1 MSAVQA
7 ATTQYRPAGSLDA
20 ATALLPYTGPWT
32 PKLAAHLLRRA
43 GFGGSPTE
51 IDNAAAAGMNAAVD
65 ALINFSHD
73 SMPQAPDA
81 DLSYGRLTTPEQKR
95 QANIAMTMW
104 FLNRVLLSPNPLLE
118 RMTYFWSNHFTSSV
132 DGGVTPQMLVNQYA
146 LFRRNALGNFSD
158 LTHQVSQDPAM
169 LFYLNGAQNNK
180 RHPNENYARE
190 LMELFTLGVG
200 NYTEDDV
207 RESARSFTGW
217 TVNRQDYTA
226 QFVPRLHDD
235 GQKTFLGQTGN
246 FNGDDI
252 VDILLRQP
260 VAAQFVAHKFLRHFV
275 YDDPEPELVAAAADI
290 LRSSGYNVRVLMNGL
305 LRSNVFYSPRAY
317 RALIKSPLELAVGS
331 MKLVGATEFTP
342 RLAGGIVGMGQ
353 IPMRPPNVA
362 GWPGG
367 AQWMN
372 QSTEL
377 ARLNFANQ
385 LVYATPVANVQ
396 ATAASMAPAMATSPP
411 SGPPAMPAMSTP
423 MEWIGGANTA
433 DPGAIAERIIWIALQ
448 DDANESQRSSILSFL
463 QTDGVGNLVTLNG
476 ENLDEKVRGAMSLA
490 MATAPYQL
498 A

>member
-1 MSAVQA
+1 MSADQA

-20 ATALLPYTGPWT
+20 ASALLPYRGPWT

-43 GFGGSPTE
+43 GFGGSPT
-51 IDNAAAAGMNAAVD
+51 DVQNAAAAGMNAAVD
-65 ALINFSHD
+65 GLINFSRD
-73 SMPQAPDA
+73 PMPQAPDA
-81 DLSYGRLTTPEQKR
+81 DLSYGPDTTPEQKR

-104 FLNRVLLSPNPLLE
+104 FLNRLLLSPNPLLE

-146 LFRRNALGNFSD
+146 LFRRYALGNFGE
-158 LTHQVSQDPAM
+158 LTHEVSRDPAM
-169 LFYLNGAQNNK
+169 LYYLNGAQNNK

-217 TVNRQDYTA
+217 TVNRQDDTA
-226 QFVPRLHDD
+226 NFVPRLHDD

-260 VAAQFVAHKFLRHFV
+260 VAAQFVARKFLRHFV
-275 YDDPEPELVAAAADI
+275 YDDPEPELINAAADI
-290 LRSSGYNVRVLMNGL
+290 LRSSGYDVRALMNAL

-317 RALIKSPLELAVGS
+317 RALIKSPLEVAVGS
-331 MKLVGATEFTP
+331 MKIVGAAEFTP
-342 RLAGGIVGMGQ
+342 RLAGGIVAMGQ

-377 ARLNFANQ
+377 ARLNFTNQ
-385 LVYATPVANVQ
+385 LVYAAKMPTPPAMS
-396 ATAASMAPAMATSPP
+396 ASAAPAMTAATV
-411 SGPPAMPAMSTP
+411 GPPAMPAMASP
-423 MEWIGGANTA
+423 ADWLGGTVQT
-433 DPGAIAERIIWIALQ
+433 DPGVVAERIITITVQ
-448 DDANESQRSSILSFL
+448 DDANEKQRSDILSYL

-476 ENLDEKVRGAMSLA
+476 ENLDEKVRGAMSLS